1 MRPFLC
7 SYQVRHLDWLT
18 VDFSKKSASSCV
30 TLILFSARVQAC
42 SRSGV
47 DSALF
52 FGSYRSVNGCGK
64 LGSAAAVLDN
74 LARAVLDDSAIV
86 AVVDDAA
93 TVVVLD
99 DSEMVAVFDDVA
111 TVAVDV
117 DLATLEILEVV
128 G

>member
-1 MRPFLC
+1 M
-7 SYQVRHLDWLT
+7 
-18 VDFSKKSASSCV
+18 VDFSKKSASLCV

-42 SRSGV
+42 SRSAV

-52 FGSYRSVNGCGK
+52 FGLYRSVNGCGK

-99 DSEMVAVFDDVA
+99 DSEMVAVFDDVV

-128 G
+128 E

>member
-1 MRPFLC
+1 MC

-18 VDFSKKSASSCV
+18 VNYTKKSASSCV
-30 TLILFSARVQAC
+30 TLILFSARVQVY

-52 FGSYRSVNGCGK
+52 FGSCRSVNGCAK
-64 LGSAAAVLDN
+64 LGSAVAVLDN
-74 LARAVLDDSAIV
+74 LARAVLDDSTIV
-86 AVVDDAA
+86 TIVDHAA

-99 DSEMVAVFDDVA
+99 DLEMVAVFDDVA